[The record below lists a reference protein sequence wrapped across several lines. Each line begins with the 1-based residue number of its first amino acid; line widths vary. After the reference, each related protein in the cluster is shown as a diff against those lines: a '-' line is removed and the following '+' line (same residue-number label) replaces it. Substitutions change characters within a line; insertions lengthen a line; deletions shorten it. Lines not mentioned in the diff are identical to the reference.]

1 MNIESLKKNR
11 KERNEECIHIYVNIL
26 DKIWKKIKLYDENGE
41 HNYLYEIPNIILG
54 EPQYDK
60 DIAESLIIRKMK
72 KGGFDLKKYSFGEI
86 TYILIDWSKITKSDV
101 QDQGDK
107 TRKKS
112 TKTKNSSSNSEASS
126 SNLYKVT
133 FSET

>member
-11 KERNEECIHIYVNIL
+11 KERNDECIHIYMNIL
-26 DKIWKKIKLYDENGE
+26 DKIWKNIKLYDENGE

-60 DIAESLIIRKMK
+60 DIAENLIIRKMK
-72 KGGFDLKKYSFGEI
+72 KGGFDLRQYSFGEI
-86 TYILIDWSKITKSDV
+86 RYILIDWSKITTQGAKEKNHKS
-101 QDQGDK
+101 
-107 TRKKS
+107 RKKTS
-112 TKTKNSSSNSEASS
+112 QKNSEVNS
-126 SNLYKVT
+126 SNLYKVK